1 VPNGDQTPLSE
12 RLRQI
17 NASQRDRYLELGR
30 WLSSPEAGP
39 VLAAARSFH
48 AQISASLAPES
59 GDGLSDPG
67 PTGFAVDIEGASAVR
82 SLLSQHPAFGDGS
95 KPEIGLDLFGESLGP
110 DADLVRG
117 EAAELLLAG
126 IVAISVGGEPIQGY
140 IDSLYHTIVGAD
152 GVSGLLKGALLG
164 KAFPE
169 TFVDP
174 PRIPKDLLDLLHDI
188 ERRTCG
194 IAIEE
199 AANQW
204 GQAASSGNLG
214 TSFSTGITGLS
225 PSTGCAGTVV
235 TISGVGFP
243 SPAPSDL
250 QVLFPRHGG
259 GCAPAS
265 SVQWISST
273 TIQATAPTNVGRGCV
288 GFVQGATGGQPMAEA
303 ASTLAGEL
311 TRCLGQAAFAAAHR
325 FETMGS
331 HPIVSCPPCLP
342 SNANWFSAGPPDI
355 ERFLA
360 NNLPDAEVA
369 PGGRLELTWLVH
381 GATAIDIV
389 AVQVQGAVNEHPT
402 VPGPLNAMTGTYVIS
417 SVPGTFTWD
426 REYELQARN
435 ACTPASKPETRR
447 VKIRMRSQPDLTVA
461 GVEVT
466 QAIQFFA
473 ANDHM
478 LNPNARRPD
487 NDVALL
493 EGKPTVVRVFVD
505 SGQPAGFENGQVAG
519 VRARLHGKDAN
530 GKQLVGS
537 PLFPL
542 DTTFTPN
549 PNRTITARRRT
560 TQPTDIAAERLLPA
574 ARSFLFLL
582 PSSWTAWGSIDL
594 TAEVLMPIG
603 VPERDTGNN
612 TARQTVV
619 FNRGGLPIRIA
630 VLRVAWTDP
639 GTGTPVASPNLFQ
652 VLSEADNVQRA
663 YPSTRALLKVDPCPG
678 ANPWVFPGNLAAAG
692 ISCGAGWNELI
703 AELILRAFFTFGMED
718 HVYVAMLDG
727 TTASAAAT
735 SVAGGC
741 GAPLSSMGLAYL
753 TGAALAWG
761 LVGPAAALA
770 LARVGTCAIG
780 AAATLIGTRAA
791 GPHNGA
797 VGATQQEVSHGFGHF
812 HIPGSGAPPP
822 YESGWPNYQA
832 GAPYESIGEFGLDID
847 DFLGLPPALSAFSPR
862 VFPLVPRATA
872 DFMSYAGGPTLT
884 APWTSPFIYER
895 LMTGT
900 TTPPPQ
906 VAAPSPG
913 SPTPPPPEAVEPRDV
928 GLLRGSVT
936 EEGVGL
942 HPVYVHQRAA
952 RFLSEQEHSGDD
964 GHQDHEHTRQSPY
977 RLELRD
983 RARSVLYSDV
993 IMPLAEQHAGEVR
1006 PSFGFAIA
1014 FPWFE
1019 QTARIAITY
1028 QGEELAGINVPF
1040 EPPLLEPPRV
1050 QRGQNGVV
1058 VHWAASH
1065 PEDRELRYMVRYA
1078 ADEESQ
1084 WRFVAADLT
1093 ESRLEIPAGT
1103 LPGSAR
1109 GRIQV
1114 GASVGGRT
1122 MWAESETFEI
1132 EPSVPETVILA
1143 PASGAEVTAGEEIS
1157 FRGEAMT
1164 IEHGLLD
1171 GGALLWRSRL
1181 DGELGSGRHL
1191 RASLTSP
1198 GEHIVELT
1206 ARSPAGPEA
1215 VASTRVFVPDKPGRA
1230 AE

>member
-1 VPNGDQTPLSE
+1 MPDGDQTPLYD
-12 RLRQI
+12 RLGQI
-17 NASQRDRYLELGR
+17 NASQRGRYLELGR

-39 VLAAARSFH
+39 VLAAVRSFH
-48 AQISASLAPES
+48 VQVNASLEPES

-67 PTGFAVDIEGASAVR
+67 PTGFAVDAEEASAVR

-95 KPEIGLDLFGESLGP
+95 KPEIGLDLFGEPLGP

-117 EAAELLLAG
+117 EAAELLLGG
-126 IVAISVGGEPIQGY
+126 IVAIAVGGEPIGGY
-140 IDSLYHTIVGAD
+140 IDSLYHIIVGAD

-188 ERRTCG
+188 DRRTCG

-199 AANQW
+199 AASRW
-204 GQAASSGNLG
+204 GQAASSGNVG

-250 QVLFPRHGG
+250 QVMFPRHGG
-259 GCAPAS
+259 GCTPAS
-265 SVQWISST
+265 SVQWMSST
-273 TIQATAPTNVGRGCV
+273 AILATAPANVGRGCV

-342 SNANWFSAGPPDI
+342 SGANWFSAGPPDI

-360 NNLPDAEVA
+360 NNSPDAEVA

-381 GATAIDIV
+381 GATAVDIV
-389 AVQVQGAVNEHPT
+389 AVQVQGTVNEHPA
-402 VPGPLNAMTGTYVIS
+402 VPGPLNAMSGTYVIPS
-417 SVPGTFTWD
+417 MPGTFAWD

-435 ACTPASKPETRR
+435 ACTPAAKPETRR

-461 GVEVT
+461 GIEVT

-493 EGKPTVVRVFVD
+493 EGKPTIVRVFVD
-505 SGQPAGFENGQVAG
+505 SGQPAGFENGQVTG

-530 GKQLVGS
+530 GKPLLGS

-542 DTTFTPN
+542 DATFTPN
-549 PNRTITARRRT
+549 PNRAITARRRT

-574 ARSFLFLL
+574 NRCFLFLL

-594 TAEVLMPIG
+594 KAEVLMPIG

-612 TARQTVV
+612 TAQQTVV
-619 FNRGGLPIRIA
+619 FNRGGLPVRLA

-652 VLSEADNVQRA
+652 VLSEADNVQRV
-663 YPSTRALLKVDPCPG
+663 YPTTRALLRVDPCPG
-678 ANPWVFPGNLAAAG
+678 TNPWVFPGNLAAAG

-703 AELILRAFFTFGMED
+703 AELILRAFFTFGLED

-727 TTASAAAT
+727 TAASAAAG
-735 SVAGGC
+735 SVATGC
-741 GAPLSSMGLAYL
+741 GTPLSSMGLAYL

-761 LVGPAAALA
+761 LLGPLAALA
-770 LARVGTCAIG
+770 LARIGTCAIG
-780 AAATLIGTRAA
+780 AAATFIGTPAA

-797 VGATQQEVSHGFGHF
+797 VGTIQQEIGHGFGHF

-847 DFLGLPPALSAFSPR
+847 DFLGLPPALTGFSPR
-862 VFPLVPRATA
+862 VFPLVPVATT
-872 DFMSYAGGPTLT
+872 DFMSYAGPN
-884 APWTSPFIYER
+884 WTSPFIYER
-895 LMTGT
+895 LMTGA

-906 VAAPSPG
+906 VAVPSPG
-913 SPTPPPPEAVEPRDV
+913 PPTPPLPQAVEPRDV

-936 EEGVGL
+936 EEGVSL

-952 RFLSEQEHSGDD
+952 RFLSEQEASDDD

-983 RARSVLYSDV
+983 RAGSVLYSDV
-993 IMPLAEQHAGEVR
+993 IMPLAEQHTGEVR
-1006 PSFGFAIA
+1006 PGFGFAIA

-1028 QGEELAGINVPF
+1028 QGEELAGINVPL
-1040 EPPLLEPPRV
+1040 ELPRLEPPRV
-1050 QRGQNGVV
+1050 ERGENGVV

-1065 PEDRELRYMVRYA
+1065 PEDQELRYMVRYA
-1078 ADEESQ
+1078 TDEESQ

-1093 ESRLEIPAGT
+1093 ESRLEIPAGS

-1114 GASVGGRT
+1114 GASTGGRT
-1122 MWAESETFEI
+1122 TWAESETFEI

-1143 PASGAEVTAGEEIS
+1143 PTSGAEITAGEEIS

-1164 IEHGLLD
+1164 IEHGLLN
-1171 GGALLWRSRL
+1171 GGALSWRSRL
-1181 DGELGSGRHL
+1181 DGELGSGSHL

-1198 GEHIVELT
+1198 GEHIVELL

-1215 VASTRVFVPDKPGRA
+1215 VATIRVLVPGKPGRA